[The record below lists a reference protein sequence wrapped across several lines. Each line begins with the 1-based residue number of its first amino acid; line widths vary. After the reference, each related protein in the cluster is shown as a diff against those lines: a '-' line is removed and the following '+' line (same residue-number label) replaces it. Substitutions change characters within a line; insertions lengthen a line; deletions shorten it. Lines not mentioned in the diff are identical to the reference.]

1 MTFTLRGTDPGR
13 FPRPAA
19 FSVML
24 IDRRTGVPHRI
35 NGTPLV
41 IFTKD
46 PGGAVAELLHGR
58 DATVWEARIEQLAGG
73 PR

>member
-1 MTFTLRGTDPGR
+1 MTFTLRGTDPGH
-13 FPRPAA
+13 FSRPAA

-24 IDRRTGVPHRI
+24 IDRRTGMAHRI

-46 PGGAVAELLHGR
+46 PTGAASELLHGR
-58 DATVWEARIEQLAGG
+58 DATIWEARIEQLAGG
-73 PR
+73 SR

>member
-1 MTFTLRGTDPGR
+1 MTFTLRGADPAR
-13 FPRPAA
+13 SPRRAA

-24 IDRRTGVPHRI
+24 IDRRTGMPHRI

-46 PGGAVAELLHGR
+46 PNGAVAELLHGR
-58 DATVWEARIEQLAGG
+58 DSTVWDARIEPLQGG
-73 PR
+73 SQ